1 MKYLHPI
8 LAAISCVVIGYTV
21 DLSSWLEMKDGLLAF
36 LGLISAALLQLIP
49 VTTNF
54 LTSEELTPAEAEEL
68 TRSLGRQQ
76 NFWVGMFAVNG
87 LTVATIVVA
96 AIVKTRLIW
105 EIPGFGVLDMS
116 PVFSGVIGG
125 LLVFLGLRLVPV
137 LGGVL
142 SLQNLRS
149 RLVIDAAKRRAA
161 DKAEKIQR
169 DMAPPADLT
178 PPDYGKIIR
187 PH

>member
-1 MKYLHPI
+1 MKYLHPV
-8 LAAISCVVIGYTV
+8 LAAISCVAIGYAV
-21 DLSSWLEMKDGLLAF
+21 DLSSWLDMKDGLLAF

-54 LTSEELTPAEAEEL
+54 LASEELTPAEAEEL
-68 TRSLGRQQ
+68 TRSLKRQQ
-76 NFWVGMFAVNG
+76 NFWVGMFAVNVS
-87 LTVATIVVA
+87 TVATIVVA
-96 AIVKTRLIW
+96 AIVKARLIW
-105 EIPGFGVLDMS
+105 EIPRVGLVDMS
-116 PVFSGVIGG
+116 PVFSAIIGG
-125 LLVFLGLRLVPV
+125 LLVFLVLRLVSV

-161 DKAEKIQR
+161 NKAEEIQR
-169 DMAPPADLT
+169 EMTPPADIT
-178 PPDYGKIIR
+178 QSGYGQIIR